1 MGSDESRFNV
11 SWLWGTKSQRQ
22 CPRTTTFEEKGEPKQ
37 IRTEVPLRTS
47 VTTTILGGSCH
58 KYHFCRGKT
67 RLLSRQKYVCHDKT
81 FASTKVCLS
90 RQNLRLD
97 KSMFVTTKLSP
108 RQKYVCHDKTFASTK
123 VCLSRQNFRL
133 VKSMFVTTKLSPRQR
148 YVCHDKTFAST
159 KVCLSRQNFRLDKS
173 MFVTTKLR
181 LVFVTIKLSPLQNYV
196 CRDKNETCGNSR
208 QWYLIARPKRLTCFD
223 VGDTTDKQTETSF
236 VSIRAKS
243 SSETPA
249 S

>member
-67 RLLSRQKYVCHDKT
+67 FASTKVCLSRQNFRLDKSMFVTTKLSPRQKYVCHDKT
-81 FASTKVCLS
+81 FASSKVCLS
-90 RQNLRLD
+90 RQNFLLD
-97 KSMFVTTKLSP
+97 KGMFVTTKLSP

-133 VKSMFVTTKLSPRQR
+133 VFVTT
-148 YVCHDKTFAST
+148 
-159 KVCLSRQNFRLDKS
+159 
-173 MFVTTKLR
+173 
-181 LVFVTIKLSPLQNYV
+181 KLSPLQNYV

-243 SSETPA
+243 SSGTPA